1 MVNIKKEVQA
11 KTRAIE
17 QIRRFMSFS
26 FVFLMSYGLTLII
39 IYMLIV
45 VDMQNKVKGSV
56 GVIKKGFKLLDY
68 GV

>member
-26 FVFLMSYGLTLII
+26 FVFF
-39 IYMLIV
+39 
-45 VDMQNKVKGSV
+45 D
-56 GVIKKGFKLLDY
+56 VIWVNLDY
-68 GV
+68 NLYAYCSGYAK

>member
-1 MVNIKKEVQA
+1 
-11 KTRAIE
+11 
-17 QIRRFMSFS
+17 
-26 FVFLMSYGLTLII
+26 MSYGLTLII

>member
-1 MVNIKKEVQA
+1 
-11 KTRAIE
+11 
-17 QIRRFMSFS
+17 
-26 FVFLMSYGLTLII
+26 MSYGLTLII

-56 GVIKKGFKLLDY
+56 GVIKKGFKLLNY

>member
-1 MVNIKKEVQA
+1 
-11 KTRAIE
+11 
-17 QIRRFMSFS
+17 
-26 FVFLMSYGLTLII
+26 
-39 IYMLIV
+39 MLIV